1 MVFHHKESCNE
12 AEQLQ
17 EVSDDNKCR
26 DPFSILELA
35 VLLHGLTETI
45 LHLRVIKIG
54 EIPPVYLEE
63 PSLALEAVL

>member
-12 AEQLQ
+12 AEKLQ
-17 EVSDDNKCR
+17 EVSGDNKYR

-35 VLLHGLTETI
+35 ALLHGLTETI
-45 LHLRVIKIG
+45 LHLRVIKVG
-54 EIPPVYLEE
+54 EIPPVCLEE